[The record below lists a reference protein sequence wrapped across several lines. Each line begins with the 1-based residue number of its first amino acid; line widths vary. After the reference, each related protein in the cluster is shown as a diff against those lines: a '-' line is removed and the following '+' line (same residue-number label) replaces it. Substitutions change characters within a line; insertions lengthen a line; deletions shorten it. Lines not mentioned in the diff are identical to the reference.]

1 MFAMLALVPKN
12 PSPIFACWNWRMFLV
27 PAFGF
32 KLKKLLQPAIDWWFW
47 NARGMFTICRLNS
60 FSHWPIR
67 NIFEFSDSL
76 VRTFSRW
83 WCQISTHASFSGCSG
98 KILCRLGYVNV
109 RKVTVINILKSR
121 RGEDSTSGV
130 YTFPLGLLLW
140 KRIFHPLP
148 SWRIF

>member
-12 PSPIFACWNWRMFLV
+12 LFPIFACWNWRMFLV

-83 WCQISTHASFSGCSG
+83 WCQISTHASFYGSSG
-98 KILCRLGYVNV
+98 KILCRLGCVNV

-121 RGEDSTSGV
+121 RGEDGTSGCIHFS
-130 YTFPLGLLLW
+130 TGTITL
-140 KRIFHPLP
+140 KIFF
-148 SWRIF
+148 SSIAQ